1 LSKRTTAHDIFTC
14 LEFRRVLFRSPTM
27 EPDIA
32 ALTPEGVGSYFT
44 RMKTSGKVGQHEGQ
58 AERNREQFAS
68 VEEAASLLAMV
79 QPQVLM
85 LGHASLSATVGIEA
99 ERQLVERV
107 SQRFGMP
114 LITAMQ
120 SVVQALRHL
129 GYM

>member
-1 LSKRTTAHDIFTC
+1 MMGWRGRIGWL
-14 LEFRRVLFRSPTM
+14 VPPGNPTM
-27 EPDIA
+27 EPEIA